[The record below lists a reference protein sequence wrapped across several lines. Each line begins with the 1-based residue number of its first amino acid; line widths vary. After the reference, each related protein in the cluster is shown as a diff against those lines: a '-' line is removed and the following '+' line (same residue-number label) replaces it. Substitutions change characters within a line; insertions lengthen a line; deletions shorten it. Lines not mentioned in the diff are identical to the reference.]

1 LHSTRVMYCK
11 MHSTQLQSLEGPM
24 NRLSEP
30 MEGLVFVPI
39 AIQVWLYGVF
49 TGSDPEVS
57 MEFETD

>member
-1 LHSTRVMYCK
+1 
-11 MHSTQLQSLEGPM
+11 MHSTQPQSLEGPM

-30 MEGLVFVPI
+30 MEGWVFVPI